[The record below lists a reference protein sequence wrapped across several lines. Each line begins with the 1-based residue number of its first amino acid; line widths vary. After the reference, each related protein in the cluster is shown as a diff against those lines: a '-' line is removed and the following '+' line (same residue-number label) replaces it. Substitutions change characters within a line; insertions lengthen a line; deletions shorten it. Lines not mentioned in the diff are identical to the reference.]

1 MGWFYGFKLLLLIND
16 KGELLNFE
24 VTPGNTDDR
33 IPVPELTKGCFG
45 KCSGDKGYISQK
57 LFTKLMQ
64 QGLQLITR
72 IRKDRKNYLM
82 PMQDKILLRKRA
94 LIETVNDPLKN
105 ISQIEHS
112 PHRSM
117 TGFMTNVLSALIAYS
132 WLPNKPSL
140 RFYQQQVHSQN

>member
-1 MGWFYGFKLLLLIND
+1 
-16 KGELLNFE
+16 
-24 VTPGNTDDR
+24 
-33 IPVPELTKGCFG
+33 
-45 KCSGDKGYISQK
+45 
-57 LFTKLMQ
+57 MQ
-64 QGLQLITR
+64 QGLQLITS

-94 LIETVNDPLKN
+94 LIETVNDLLKN

-117 TGFMTNVLSALIAYS
+117 TGFIMTNVLSALIAYS

-140 RFYQQQVHSQN
+140 RFYQQQVPSQN